1 MLRHLP
7 KLTQLV
13 SNRVRTR
20 TLVGFI
26 YLFSPQTP
34 GCQLSLWFR
43 GSEKL
48 PPDLTG
54 PWSLGPWVSLFHCR
68 PCHCS
73 CLGSDFTTAS
83 LTSLSALKGKATTW
97 HSGLSQGSDKK

>member
-13 SNRVRTR
+13 SNRERTR
-20 TLVGFI
+20 ILVGFI

-34 GCQLSLWFR
+34 GRQLLLWFR

-54 PWSLGPWVSLFHCR
+54 PWSLGLPFPLPVL
-68 PCHCS
+68 P
-73 CLGSDFTTAS
+73 L
-83 LTSLSALKGKATTW
+83 LLSGI
-97 HSGLSQGSDKK
+97 